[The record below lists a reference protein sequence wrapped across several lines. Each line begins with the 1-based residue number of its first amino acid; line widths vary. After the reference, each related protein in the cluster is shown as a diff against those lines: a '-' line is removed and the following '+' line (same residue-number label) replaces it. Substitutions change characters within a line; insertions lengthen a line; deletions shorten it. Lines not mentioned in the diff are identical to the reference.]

1 MHKVPKPNEFGLPTL
16 KKITPEM
23 IEGMVDDSD
32 IDRRDLAAAA
42 LAAGA
47 TVQVAARVSGV
58 SERNVYRWKT
68 EPGFQGRI
76 ESAWRSHV
84 EALKYESLRAI
95 RQLLRKGPPEV
106 RERLAVRIAESQ
118 GALPPAQVVDVQPLA
133 GNNVLFLPLKTEEIP
148 EDDVAE
154 A

>member
-16 KKITPEM
+16 SKVRPEM
-23 IEGMVDDSD
+23 MIGMAEDTEL
-32 IDRRDLAAAA
+32 DRRDLAAAA

-47 TVQVAARVSGV
+47 TVQIAARIAGV
-58 SERNVYRWKT
+58 TERQIYRWKN
-68 EPGFQGRI
+68 EPGFQGRV
-76 ESAWRSHV
+76 ESAWRAHV

-118 GALPPAQVVDVQPLA
+118 GALPGPA
-133 GNNVLFLPLKTEEIP
+133 
-148 EDDVAE
+148 VAE
-154 A
+154 VGAGPAGVLYLPVKSSEELDGDGGEV